1 MKKRQGGVFMNLS
14 EMNRIGNTKVYRSG
28 SIILDE
34 QCTDT
39 LIYIILK
46 GEVEVVE
53 ISRNGRKSG
62 HIVRAGDFFGGIPI
76 LQDHIRLYTATAV
89 KDDTTVFQI
98 KASTH
103 SSLIEKCPDMYG
115 KVFVRLLN
123 RVRAGIDGLNE
134 TDPVAAT
141 LHKLNPI
148 YARINLLKDSEL
160 IDMVYSDINYTIFSM
175 RFLSDLC
182 NKMDLYII

>member
-1 MKKRQGGVFMNLS
+1 MNLS
-14 EMNRIGNTKVYRSG
+14 EMKKLGTTKVYNKD

-39 LIYIILK
+39 LIYIVLQ
-46 GEVEVVE
+46 GEIEVIEVGRG
-53 ISRNGRKSG
+53 ISHTSN
-62 HIVRAGDFFGGIPI
+62 IIRAGEYFGGIPI
-76 LQDHIRLYTATAV
+76 LQDHIRLYKATALE
-89 KDDTTVFQI
+89 DATTVFQI

-103 SSLIEKCPDMYG
+103 SSLIEKCPEMYG
-115 KVFVRLLN
+115 KIYIRLLN
-123 RVRAGIDGLNE
+123 SVREGIDQLNE

-141 LHKLNPI
+141 LYKLNAI

-160 IDMVYSDINYTIFSM
+160 IDMVFNDMNYTIFSM

-182 NKMDLYII
+182 NKMNLNIK